1 MGRSEGDR
9 GAYEWMLDLS
19 AEGWAW
25 EFLRRNPSYRRHYLA
40 CREADQVAA
49 SRAAHRWGLL
59 QFADPDEDAR
69 TAVVF
74 WNPAK
79 NQSVLPLVT
88 AGDGRNGLA
97 DVQCKISI
105 LELAW
110 SAQRHVLYSCCGRFL
125 QLAISGEGDL
135 NHVRYMMNTLP
146 ERSGDPK
153 LVALRRLADLTQ
165 HKRHRPELYSRQK
178 RGPRLS
184 HIAEVLDIAA
194 MNPAHRSIARVVFGN
209 DRATDEWDN
218 LRDHVRRALSAG
230 RKLTHGGYLE
240 FLS

>member
-1 MGRSEGDR
+1 MKSKDNRR
-9 GAYEWMLDLS
+9 AYDWMLELS

-40 CREADQVAA
+40 CLKANDVAA

-74 WNPAK
+74 WNPTK
-79 NQSVLPLVT
+79 NQSVLPLAI

-97 DVQCKISI
+97 DVQCKVSI

-110 SAQRHVLYSCCGRFL
+110 SAQRHVLYSSGGRFL
-125 QLAISGEGDL
+125 QLAITGEGEL
-135 NHVRYMMNTLP
+135 NQVRYVMNALP

-165 HKRHRPELYSRQK
+165 HKRLRPELYSRQK

-184 HIAEVLDIAA
+184 HIAELLDFSAK
-194 MNPAHRSIARVVFGN
+194 NPAHRSIARAVFGAE
-209 DRATDEWDN
+209 RTDQEWDN
-218 LRDHVRRALSAG
+218 VRDHVRRALATG

-240 FLS
+240 FIS